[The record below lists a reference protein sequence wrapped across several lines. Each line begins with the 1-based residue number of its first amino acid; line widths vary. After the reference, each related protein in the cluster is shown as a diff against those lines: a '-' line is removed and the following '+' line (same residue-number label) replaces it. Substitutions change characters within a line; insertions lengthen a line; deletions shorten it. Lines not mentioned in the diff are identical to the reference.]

1 MPMLLWGRAVA
12 WFIADSSGPRL
23 PRVGQKRAGTAGS
36 LPVRGGG
43 SPVQCCLPLVL
54 AYVAHPCRRCSLVNA
69 CGTLVRLG
77 RPVERVCAGGEH
89 LRGGSKRLSRM
100 TLSRVHPLARGGGLA
115 LNGVPA
121 SFPELLQPRADGL
134 KPSVD
139 LPLTAWRGPR
149 LAVHTSQHA

>member
-1 MPMLLWGRAVA
+1 
-12 WFIADSSGPRL
+12 
-23 PRVGQKRAGTAGS
+23 VGTIGS

-54 AYVAHPCRRCSLVNA
+54 AHVADPCRCCSLVNA
-69 CGTLVRLG
+69 RGALVRLG

-89 LRGGSKRLSRM
+89 LRGGGERLGRM
-100 TLSRVHPLARGGGLA
+100 ALSCIHPLARGGGLG
-115 LNGVPA
+115 LDGVPA
-121 SFPELLQPRADGL
+121 SFPELLQPGADGL

-149 LAVHTSQHA
+149 LAVHTFQHA